1 MMFTPEC
8 PVSLNI
14 RELPTPWGRPVHR
27 LRLRHL
33 PCHGLRCSPVTA
45 IWWTMHQA
53 ADRVG
58 DRRRGRNPQRAV
70 GRVQIVRAQCA
81 QLFPAQG
88 RVISQ
93 GEHDPVVNPLK

>member
-1 MMFTPEC
+1 
-8 PVSLNI
+8 
-14 RELPTPWGRPVHR
+14 
-27 LRLRHL
+27 
-33 PCHGLRCSPVTA
+33 
-45 IWWTMHQA
+45 
-53 ADRVG
+53 
-58 DRRRGRNPQRAV
+58 V